1 VAGDRIAE
9 YVINLG
15 GDDRDLRAI
24 FSAFKSRV
32 RSDVAE
38 LEAITGKV
46 ELFKGTEARAQAAA
60 DAFFKARDAAAVYR
74 QEIARIEAQGGK
86 VGDDLLKSLQA
97 TERAAT
103 SASREYNRQ
112 SDALVKLGASLKRA
126 GVDTTN
132 LAAEQQRLAAA
143 SKAAAAAATE
153 QDARQ
158 VLGLKTLKD
167 ISPEIARLNAAY
179 NTLRASGTLSFKELA
194 LAQQQLQTRTAEL
207 RGQLTG
213 VGSAIKGV
221 DLAGF
226 FQRSILPAL
235 GLAGGITSVVLALK
249 SAVDQARQFQQG
261 VAEIGTVTNASKAE
275 LAELGAGARLLAQQ
289 LGVDVNEALKGVFD
303 LLRSGVPRDNVLEVL
318 RVAAEAGK
326 ASLTDL
332 GTSVRV
338 ANLLLDAFGADI
350 ADLPALF
357 DKLIRGAHDGGATL
371 KEFADGGGALLN
383 VARAAGVSFDEL
395 IAVLTVLVNKS
406 GNAEKS
412 VADLTKIIAK
422 LDTADARNKL
432 RDLGITGDSLVDI
445 FGQIGARGL
454 SLGEVLGL
462 NLTGAGVKSA
472 ASLATL
478 TSNAKALPEELERI
492 TNSAGETAKSLA
504 TMLDTPKERSAR
516 FSAELDA
523 AAISIGRLVGSGSG
537 LQKLGT
543 NILHE
548 FNQIP
553 AAFEA
558 VSNAS
563 KDTGGSWKAMLG
575 AFVQT
580 DPIAANAARALK
592 AQAEAAKA
600 AGDNTSQAAA
610 QAKKANQ
617 DLADFSAKL
626 LADIQAIQA
635 ASARNIA
642 DVTARADAQIAALDR
657 SKAAEAAT
665 AAATLDIQLKLA
677 ADRLAIIKD
686 AESKITAALNAEIPA
701 RERAARA
708 AGDNEKKIAADS
720 ASARIAALAPVLAQY
735 QAHYAALITVAQA
748 ASAKFQAAE
757 QARVDIAKSVA
768 AALRQIALEGLSG
781 LDQFLEKQKEV
792 DRLISEGR
800 RAAIQG
806 DIAASKQFFEQAIA
820 ESNTL
825 TKVINDDGVVIVTAL
840 QARTTKLDLL
850 KKISDAANES
860 IGDQGEAA
868 KKGAD
873 AAVAEAERVG
883 VKIKELQGQYD
894 ELKRVAAEGLTMKVE
909 TDQASV
915 QAALATLNELTKP
928 RTVTVT
934 VVTVGG
940 GASGSPEFVGPPA
953 PPGLARGGFVRKFA
967 GGGAVFRNPNWSKV
981 PGRGSQDT
989 VPALLQAGSFV
1000 VKRSASQLYGDSI
1013 MGALARFAIGGIAQ
1027 RILSPQSEL
1036 LQRLFGS
1043 EEGGGDLVAA
1053 SGPYAETLAQ
1063 LQDLKEKTLG
1073 IPRTTPPFIGL
1084 GDWAGQIIQAFQLF
1098 SEPHRQTIKE
1108 LLDSSYLG
1116 WLDGIEQ
1123 ARRFHVPITMD
1134 GTLMSL
1140 MQVYARGGGAGSDAV
1155 PALLTPGEWV
1165 IPKPAVQRLGSRF
1178 LEALNNTRIAPSFFA
1193 NFAAFPPVPRFAMGG
1208 PVPGANIP
1216 SRPSGRG
1223 EASRALAAITV
1234 NVYGAPS
1241 DFKDQSAIRRLFLPT
1256 LREIERRS
1264 KDK

>member
-1 VAGDRIAE
+1 MAGDRIAE
-9 YVINLG
+9 YVISLG

-24 FSAFKSRV
+24 FSAFKARV

-46 ELFKGTEARAQAAA
+46 ELFKGTEARAAAA
-60 DAFFKARDAAAVYR
+60 SEAFLKARDAAAVYR

-86 VGDDLLKSLQA
+86 VGEDLLKSLQA
-97 TERAAT
+97 TEKAAA

-132 LAAEQQRLAAA
+132 LAEEQQRLAAA

-179 NTLRASGTLSFKELA
+179 NTLRVSGTLSFKELA
-194 LAQQQLQTRTAEL
+194 LAQQQLQARTAEL

-213 VGSAIKGV
+213 VASAVRGV

-275 LAELGAGARLLAQQ
+275 LAELGDGARLLAQQ

-303 LLRSGVPRDNVLEVL
+303 LLRSGVPRENVLEVL
-318 RVAAEAGK
+318 RISAEAAK
-326 ASLTDL
+326 ASVTDL

-350 ADLPALF
+350 ADLPTLF

-395 IAVLTVLVNKS
+395 IAVLTVLVDKS

-412 VADLTKIIAK
+412 VSDLTKIIAK

-432 RDLGITGDSLVDI
+432 RDLGITGDSLIDI
-445 FGQIGARGL
+445 FGQIGDRGL

-472 ASLATL
+472 ASLSTL
-478 TSNAKALPEELERI
+478 TNNAKALPEELDRI
-492 TNSAGETAKSLA
+492 TNSAGETARSLA

-523 AAISIGRLVGSGSG
+523 AAISIGRLIGSGSG

-543 NILHE
+543 SILHE

-617 DLADFSAKL
+617 DLADFSARL

-635 ASARNIA
+635 ASVRDIA
-642 DVTARADAQIAALDR
+642 DAAARADAQIAALDR

-677 ADRLAIIKD
+677 ADRLAIIQD
-686 AESKITAALNAEIPA
+686 AEKKITAAINAEIPA

-708 AGDNEKKIAADS
+708 AGDSEKKIAADS

-735 QAHYAALITVAQA
+735 QAHYAALISVAQA
-748 ASAKFQAAE
+748 ASAKFQVAE
-757 QARVDIAKSVA
+757 QARVDIARTVA
-768 AALRQIALEGLSG
+768 AALRQIALEELSG
-781 LDQFLEKQKEV
+781 LDIFLAKQKEI
-792 DRLISEGR
+792 DRLVSEGR
-800 RAAIQG
+800 RAAVQG
-806 DIAASKQFFEQAIA
+806 DIAAAKQFFEQAIA

-825 TKVINDDGVVIVTAL
+825 TKVINENGVEVVTAL
-840 QARTTKLDLL
+840 QARTAKLDAL

-860 IGDQGEAA
+860 IGDQGAAA

-873 AAVAEAERVG
+873 TAVAEAERVG

-894 ELKRVAAEGLTMKVE
+894 ELKRVAAEGLTMKVV

-934 VVTVGG
+934 VNVVGG
-940 GASGSPEFVGPPA
+940 GGPGVPGSPEFVGPPA
-953 PPGLARGGFVRKFA
+953 PGLARGGFVRKFA

-981 PGRGSQDT
+981 PGSGDQDT

-1000 VKRSASQLYGDSI
+1000 VKRSASKLYGDSV

-1027 RILSPQSEL
+1027 AILSPQSAI

-1043 EEGGGDLVAA
+1043 GDGLGDVSAP

-1063 LQDLKEKTLG
+1063 LQSLKEKTLG

-1098 SEPHRQTIKE
+1098 SEPHRQKIKE
-1108 LLDSSYLG
+1108 LLDSSYTG
-1116 WLDGIEQ
+1116 WLNGIEQ
-1123 ARRFHVPITMD
+1123 ARSFHVPITID
-1134 GTLMSL
+1134 PTLMTL
-1140 MQVYARGGGAGSDAV
+1140 AEVYARGGGAGGDTV

-1178 LEALNNTRIAPSFFA
+1178 LEALNNARIAPSFFA
-1193 NFAAFPPVPRFAMGG
+1193 NFAAFPPMPRFAIGG

-1216 SRPSGRG
+1216 SLPTAPISRPSP
-1223 EASRALAAITV
+1223 ITI